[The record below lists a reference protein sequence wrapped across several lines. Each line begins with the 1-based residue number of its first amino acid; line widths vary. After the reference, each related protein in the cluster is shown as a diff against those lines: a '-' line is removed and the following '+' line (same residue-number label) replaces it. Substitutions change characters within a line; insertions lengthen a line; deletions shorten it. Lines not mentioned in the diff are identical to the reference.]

1 MLLFFYTLAS
11 SFYYIKGFIKFLQ
24 SCWIP
29 HFNLQWIKNM
39 HWIKF
44 TAPVLVSGC
53 SSAFMT
59 ASSLGSIPFVLS
71 ALINLQILKASHR
84 FLVLLPGRLRRL
96 LLLATT
102 ARGGILPSQRL
113 YAVLAAHVLV
123 RCTVAVVVRCGIL
136 WQLLELVRLQQPVA
150 VVCLQHST
158 LVVVVLLQRT
168 QRATVVLWVELY

>member
-1 MLLFFYTLAS
+1 
-11 SFYYIKGFIKFLQ
+11 
-24 SCWIP
+24 
-29 HFNLQWIKNM
+29 M

-44 TAPVLVSGC
+44 TAPVLVSG
-53 SSAFMT
+53 SSSYASMT
-59 ASSLGSIPFVLS
+59 ASSLRPLPFVLSIS
-71 ALINLQILKASHR
+71 ALINLQVLKASHR

-102 ARGGILPSQRL
+102 ARGRVLPAQRL

-150 VVCLQHST
+150 VVCFQHSS

-168 QRATVVLWVELY
+168 QRATVVLWEL